1 MSQCWR
7 EAEFLLPSPPISA
20 QTSRKFP
27 RSQRYA
33 GLASS
38 RGCQSIEIVAS
49 GMVTGSG
56 RLCDIATAEPQAIA
70 AGMRVTFAVTAGM
83 MLLGWLSRPPAG
95 SSGAFHSMKKE
106 LNSGQA
112 MLNGLQIFAIGVTS
126 EHPHAPISI

>member
-27 RSQRYA
+27 RGQRYA
-33 GLASS
+33 GSASS
-38 RGCQSIEIVAS
+38 RGCQSIEIVTS

-56 RLCDIATAEPQAIA
+56 KLCDIATAEPQAIA
-70 AGMRVTFAVTAGM
+70 AGMRVTFAGAAGM
-83 MLLGWLSRPPAG
+83 MLLGLVIAAAGRLVRRLSLDEKRAEQRTSDVERPT
-95 SSGAFHSMKKE
+95 
-106 LNSGQA
+106 
-112 MLNGLQIFAIGVTS
+112 IFAIGVTS